1 MSVSEFSNKIKFLPL
16 NAILGDR
23 RLKKRLRPEYIEAC
37 RFFSSPLIDRTG
49 TLESGVDFDVLD
61 LLGNYSES
69 KKGFADICDER
80 ASLIAQKA
88 VDQNRKIQL
97 LWSGGIDSTL
107 ALVSLFKELEK
118 REDLG
123 RLEVLL
129 SRESI
134 EEYPTF
140 FNEIIQKNLN
150 YILFK
155 PPIYTY
161 LDTKKIIVTGEHGDQ
176 IFGSDKAH
184 HFVITKQAFR
194 PYTEILPYVIA
205 RKLGSTE
212 SVDAIISYL
221 EPQIKKSPVPIETLF
236 DYLWWMN
243 FSLKWQHVSLRM
255 IYSLENINLSLNENI
270 IHFFSAKDFQNWSI
284 KNHDKKIKNSWKSY
298 KYVAKECIFDFHRDE
313 NYLINKEKE
322 QSLKDAIVSSPT
334 LITLLKRPFRKLPT
348 GY

>member
-1 MSVSEFSNKIKFLPL
+1 MPL
-16 NAILGDR
+16 TAILGDR
-23 RLKKRLRPEYIEAC
+23 RLKKRLRPEYVEAC

-49 TLESGVDFDVLD
+49 TLECGIDFDVLD
-61 LLGNYSES
+61 ALDDFSETGKS
-69 KKGFADICDER
+69 FDEICAER
-80 ASLIAQKA
+80 ATFIAQKA
-88 VDQNRKIQL
+88 IEQNRKIQL

-118 REDLG
+118 REELR

-129 SRESI
+129 SKESI
-134 EEYPTF
+134 GEYHSFFEEV
-140 FNEIIQKNLN
+140 IKKNLN
-150 YILFK
+150 YILFN
-155 PPIYTY
+155 PPIYSY
-161 LDTKKIIVTGEHGDQ
+161 LDTNKIIVTGEHGDQ
-176 IFGSDKAH
+176 IFGSDKAQ

-194 PYTEILPYVIA
+194 PYEEILPVVIA
-205 RKLGSTE
+205 RKLGSAE
-212 SVDAIISYL
+212 AVDAIITYL
-221 EPQIKKSPVPIETLF
+221 EPQIKKSPVPIKTLF

-255 IYSLENINLSLNENI
+255 IYSMENINLSLDENI

-313 NYLINKEKE
+313 NYLVNKEKE

-334 LITLLKRPFRKLPT
+334 LTTLLKRPFRKLLT

>member
-1 MSVSEFSNKIKFLPL
+1 MSNSNNKIKFLPL

-23 RLKKRLRPEYIEAC
+23 RLKKRLRPEYVEAC

-61 LLGNYSES
+61 ALDDFSETD
-69 KKGFADICDER
+69 KNFAEICDER
-80 ASLIAQKA
+80 ATFIAQKA
-88 VDQNRKIQL
+88 IRQNRKIQL

-118 REDLG
+118 REELQ

-129 SRESI
+129 SKESI
-134 EEYPTF
+134 EEYRSF
-140 FNEIIQKNLN
+140 FEEVIRKKLN
-150 YILFK
+150 YILFN
-155 PPIYTY
+155 PPIYSR

-176 IFGSDKAH
+176 IFGSDKAR

-194 PYTEILPYVIA
+194 PYTEILPCVIA
-205 RKLGSTE
+205 RKLGSDK

-221 EPQIKKSPVPIETLF
+221 EPQIKKSSVPVKTLF

-255 IYSLENINLSLNENI
+255 IYSMENINLSLDENI
-270 IHFFSAKDFQNWSI
+270 IHFFSAKDFQNWSV
-284 KNHDKKIKNSWKSY
+284 KHHDKKIKNSWKSY
-298 KYVAKECIFDFHRDE
+298 KYVAKEYIFDFHRDE

-334 LITLLKRPFRKLPT
+334 LITILKRPFRKLMI